1 MSTDAPEQVF
11 LIRRPRSQRGPASE
25 GTTQAAPHPRNLKGN
40 TVADKAREHPDNQA
54 GNGQPPYHG
63 VPANALP
70 LTASEDRQWAT
81 LAHFGGILG
90 CVPSLL
96 IYLIFKDRGPFTAQE
111 SKEALNFT
119 LPPTIA
125 AVLANLLVFIPVVG
139 NLFAVLA
146 TVIWIAVTCFSV
158 AAGIH
163 VNRGQPHRYEFNL
176 RWIK

>member
-1 MSTDAPEQVF
+1 MADNAPDD
-11 LIRRPRSQRGPASE
+11 RDGASGRSQ
-25 GTTQAAPHPRNLKGN
+25 
-40 TVADKAREHPDNQA
+40 
-54 GNGQPPYHG
+54 YHG

-96 IYLIFKDRGPFTAQE
+96 IYLIFRERGPFTAQE

-125 AVLANLLVFIPVVG
+125 AVLANILVMLPVVG

-146 TVIWIAVTCFSV
+146 TAIWVAVTCFSV
-158 AAGIH
+158 SAGIR
-163 VNRGQPHRYEFNL
+163 VNHGQPHRYRFNL